1 MKYNIVKLFMLELI
15 SSSSGYNM
23 VKVDPGFVSVAPGE
37 TTRLLCGT
45 DGHWEYCK
53 WYSPG
58 GQDCDFEW
66 KRMTNSVEKQACSL
80 GNHVEFTGEYNDKE
94 CGIIINTV
102 QDADAGL
109 WICHIEEYVF
119 LGGQG
124 SGRNV
129 EAKINVT
136 VQAPTTVPP
145 STTSATTPTTT
156 TVTTPLTTTATSA
169 VTSTLSWNDDDI
181 HSSVVHSGHTEDKN
195 ATTDVHTT
203 STTDV
208 HATSATTDVHATSA
222 TTDVYKQDA
231 ADIDEESII
240 PGYSDTPSAVPR
252 IEEVDSTIPAVV
264 GVVCALVLVGSIIAG
279 FLLVRR
285 RRRGP
290 DAGAAVVYDAAAR
303 AVHDQRTMVNGQRP
317 AEMSYQENNYHEYFP
332 PSLAG
337 SSPESQA

>member
-80 GNHVEFTGEYNDKE
+80 GDHVEFTGEYNDKE
-94 CGIIINTV
+94 CGIIINNV

-145 STTSATTPTTT
+145 PTTSATTPTTT

-181 HSSVVHSGHTEDKN
+181 HSSVVHSDHTEDKN

-264 GVVCALVLVGSIIAG
+264 VEAG
-279 FLLVRR
+279 QQVAPTLISSQFINRAEKAWYVPLCWWDQSSP
-285 RRRGP
+285 GFYWS
-290 DAGAAVVYDAAAR
+290 GGAVVDLTPAR
-303 AVHDQRTMVNGQRP
+303 PLSTTRP
-317 AEMSYQENNYHEYFP
+317 RAPFTTNEQW
-332 PSLAG
+332 
-337 SSPESQA
+337 